1 MHVCHIFTPCSPLPR
16 CPTTSIPPS
25 PSIQDFSLF
34 PALRMVVCVFLPS
47 LSLLVFIHFAFGV
60 MGDTSACG
68 MRASQ
73 DHIPG
78 PCAEPT
84 PVPPPTSTNAPGHLW
99 QRHGQV
105 PTELERIPPGPHSLQ
120 ALGAWATLGGGGALG
135 GDRHSGTGCE
145 ATCRAWGGGCARI
158 ADPAHCCRACLAL
171 RCTARM
177 GPVSGRGRG
186 VVGLV
191 CCTAEKGHVRG
202 VRFLS
207 PSVVSLWMSAL
218 ASLPPL
224 RFPPFPAG

>member
-1 MHVCHIFTPCSPLPR
+1 MSMSGERLKPPSPLH
-16 CPTTSIPPS
+16 CYLHCDTHSLLTSKMKRRDIRQHAHSLRDKFCCTSATSSRRVVLFRAALPPLPPPS

-84 PVPPPTSTNAPGHLW
+84 PVPPPYINQCTGPPLAATRSSAHGTRAHPTRPSFPTGVGSLGH
-99 QRHGQV
+99 
-105 PTELERIPPGPHSLQ
+105 T
-120 ALGAWATLGGGGALG
+120 GGGGALG

-158 ADPAHCCRACLAL
+158 ADR
-171 RCTARM
+171 RTAVER
-177 GPVSGRGRG
+177 V
-186 VVGLV
+186 
-191 CCTAEKGHVRG
+191 
-202 VRFLS
+202 
-207 PSVVSLWMSAL
+207 
-218 ASLPPL
+218 
-224 RFPPFPAG
+224 